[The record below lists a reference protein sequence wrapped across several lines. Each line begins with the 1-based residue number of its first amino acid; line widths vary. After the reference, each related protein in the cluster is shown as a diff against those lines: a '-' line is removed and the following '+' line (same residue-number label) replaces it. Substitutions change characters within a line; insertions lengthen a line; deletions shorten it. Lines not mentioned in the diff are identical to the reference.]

1 MRRRVRM
8 SISEVSVRWTG
19 HFSAIST
26 SLARCRSVSGPV
38 RTSSTSMWSIHPGA
52 RLAFGAVGR
61 VDAPV
66 LQLHRDRLE
75 RPAPSAGVQ
84 PDGHRGTRAQG
95 GEEEVVRVRPAIRA
109 AGRRRLIGRQPM
121 RVDLDLLRKSLD
133 AAMDDHVVH
142 IVILACPVSAAMYS
156 GASTR
161 AVPPKKNASI
171 SSFCDS
177 ASVRPISMSGRV

>member
-1 MRRRVRM
+1 M
-8 SISEVSVRWTG
+8 SISGQRPVDRTFFRDLDELGALQVRERPG
-19 HFSAIST
+19 EDE
-26 SLARCRSVSGPV
+26 LDLDVV
-38 RTSSTSMWSIHPGA
+38 DHPGA
-52 RLAFGAVGR
+52 RLTFGAVGR

-66 LQLHRDRLE
+66 LQVHRDRLE

-156 GASTR
+156 GASTP